1 MSSSSSASSVSAVP
15 ISAPSAP
22 TTGACRGM
30 ARHATEVSSSNM
42 RSHTTVPA
50 REARADLDR
59 ASPSVQDCVM
69 TNYSPLLALF
79 VLAPRL
85 RRASNRAV
93 SIYLPARSEGYDAR
107 FYDIEFRDLLHRY
120 QDRMTAKDREL
131 MEYEMRRLRHH
142 VAVVRPAGCPAFA
155 GFADEPHGVLELVK
169 LRDET
174 DERLEVGQLLVAPIL
189 RQLEHNPPA
198 LIAVVD
204 KEHAKTFGS
213 ILDDI
218 VALEQ
223 VNGTEVRHS
232 RAGGTSAPSNQRKAE
247 NRAKA
252 NLETAVKTVE
262 RDMASGAYMHL
273 YLAGPAEAR
282 STFEK
287 MLPDRLKKVVAGHLS
302 ASLDSSELKRE
313 LREKVAAALKR

>member
-1 MSSSSSASSVSAVP
+1 MS
-15 ISAPSAP
+15 
-22 TTGACRGM
+22 
-30 ARHATEVSSSNM
+30 
-42 RSHTTVPA
+42 
-50 REARADLDR
+50 
-59 ASPSVQDCVM
+59 
-69 TNYSPLLALF
+69 NYSPLQALF

-120 QDRMTAKDREL
+120 QERVTPKDREL

-142 VAVVRPAGCPAFA
+142 VAAVRPAACPAFA

-169 LRDET
+169 LREET
-174 DERLEVGQLLVAPIL
+174 DERLEVGEVLVAPIL
-189 RQLEHNPPA
+189 RQLDHHPPA

-204 KEHAKTFGS
+204 KEHAKTFGA
-213 ILDDI
+213 ILDEI
-218 VALEQ
+218 IPLQ
-223 VNGTEVRHS
+223 HVNGTEVRHT
-232 RAGGTSAPSNQRKAE
+232 RAGGTSAPSNQRKAD

-252 NLETAVKTVE
+252 NLESAVKTVE
-262 RDMASGAYMHL
+262 REMSSGAYMQL
-273 YLAGPAEAR
+273 YIAGPAEAR

-287 MLPDRLKKVVAGHLS
+287 MLPDRLKKAVAGHLS

-313 LREKVAAALKR
+313 LHDKVTAAKR

>member
-1 MSSSSSASSVSAVP
+1 
-15 ISAPSAP
+15 
-22 TTGACRGM
+22 
-30 ARHATEVSSSNM
+30 M
-42 RSHTTVPA
+42 RSPTTVPA

-93 SIYLPARSEGYDAR
+93 SIYLPARAEGYDAR

-120 QDRMTAKDREL
+120 QDRLTAKDVEL

-155 GFADEPHGVLELVK
+155 GFADEPHGVLELIK

-174 DERLEVGQLLVAPIL
+174 DERLEVGELLLAPIL
-189 RQLEHNPPA
+189 RQLEHYPPS
-198 LIAVVD
+198 LVAVVD
-204 KEHAKTFGS
+204 KEHAKTFGA

-218 VALEQ
+218 VPLEQ
-223 VNGTEVRHS
+223 VKGTQVRHS
-232 RAGGTSAPSNQRKAE
+232 RAGGTSAQSNQRKAE
-247 NRAKA
+247 NKAKA

-262 RDMASGAYMHL
+262 REIGSGAYMQL
-273 YLAGPAEAR
+273 YLAGPDEAR
-282 STFEK
+282 STF
-287 MLPDRLKKVVAGHLS
+287 
-302 ASLDSSELKRE
+302 
-313 LREKVAAALKR
+313 